1 MTQHHFSLT
10 LRATPQ
16 APGDERTAKRLGRRH
31 VVESEGKPPI
41 EGSSA
46 VAFFGEVERWN
57 PEELFLA
64 ALAQCHY
71 LSYLFVAERAGLVV
85 RDYRCGAQAI
95 LEVEPSGAGQIVR
108 VTLTPEVS
116 VDLGMGER
124 ARQLHHEAHELCFIA
139 RSVACEVSWDDTVVE
154 VSPPD
159 TQH

>member
-1 MTQHHFSLT
+1 MAAHQFSLSLIAT
-10 LRATPQ
+10 LQ
-16 APGDERTAKRLGRRH
+16 PGGKQRTAKRQARRH
-31 VVESEGKPPI
+31 VLESEGKPSI

-46 VAFFGEVERWN
+46 AAFHGEVDRWN

-85 RDYRCGAQAI
+85 HDYRCGAQAI
-95 LEVEPSGAGQIVR
+95 LEVEPSGAGQITR
-108 VTLTPEVS
+108 VTLTPQVS
-116 VDLGMGER
+116 VDPGMGER
-124 ARQLHHEAHELCFIA
+124 ASALHHEAHELCFIA
-139 RSVACEVSWDDTVVE
+139 RSVACEVSVDDSVVE